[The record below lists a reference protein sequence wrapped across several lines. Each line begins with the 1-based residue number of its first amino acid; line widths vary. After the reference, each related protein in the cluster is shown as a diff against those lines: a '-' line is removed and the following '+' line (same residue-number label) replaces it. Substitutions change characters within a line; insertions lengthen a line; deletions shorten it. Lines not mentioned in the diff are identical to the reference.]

1 MYFYNYEPI
10 WDLLQIFKWWW
21 NADPRELNSV
31 IRVFVEW
38 FFFFGIID
46 ASYST
51 SDTCG
56 QQYVKKVTRINF
68 FFLHIFQLRCINAL
82 LPDNHDI

>member
-38 FFFFGIID
+38 FFFSESLTPVIVLVIPAVD
-46 ASYST
+46 NML
-51 SDTCG
+51 
-56 QQYVKKVTRINF
+56 KKQPVINF
-68 FFLHIFQLRCINAL
+68 FFSPHFSIAL
-82 LPDNHDI
+82 Y

>member
-1 MYFYNYEPI
+1 MMMKRWPKRVEFCN
-10 WDLLQIFKWWW
+10 Q
-21 NADPRELNSV
+21 SV
-31 IRVFVEW
+31 CRMI
-38 FFFFGIID
+38 FFFGIID

>member
-38 FFFFGIID
+38 FFFSESLTPVTVLVIPAVD
-46 ASYST
+46 KML
-51 SDTCG
+51 
-56 QQYVKKVTRINF
+56 KKQPVINF